1 MITAFIYQV
10 SSSFQNDYPT
20 IKDFYENSLF
30 SNKWYRLLIMQGI
43 TWVILIPLNLQRNM
57 SKMRFT
63 TILGI
68 FCLLIITIVII
79 IQLPSY
85 ISYYHDNNIPYNPNW
100 YNLHEAVSKSKLNVF
115 SAFAT
120 IIFSYNCH
128 YGVFAVHNMLE
139 DNNKRRIRKVIKRSV
154 LLDGSFYLV
163 VGVVGYL
170 TQPNKVEN
178 LVIDRMKIGET
189 DYLITVCRL
198 LTALMLI
205 CKLPVSFNSLRNSLL
220 NLIFND
226 NEVHMKRNLLITIP
240 FSILTSICGAFYTD
254 IDNII
259 SFLGG
264 FGSTSIAYLLPLFV
278 YIRRNGLGMKHYK
291 NICAVIFFGVL
302 IIIGYFSAGMSLYK
316 IFTE

>member
-1 MITAFIYQV
+1 MIIAFIYQV
-10 SSSFQNDYPT
+10 SSSFQLEYLT
-20 IKDFYENSLF
+20 IKDFYDNSLF
-30 SNKWYRLLIMQGI
+30 GDKLYRLLIMQGI
-43 TWVILIPLNLQRNM
+43 TWVLLIPLNLQKNM
-57 SKMRFT
+57 SRMRFT

-68 FCLLIITIVII
+68 TCLLIITIVII

-85 ISYYHDNNIPYNPNW
+85 ITYYHDNNIPYNPNW
-100 YNLHEAVSKSKLNVF
+100 YNLNKAISKSKLDVF

-128 YGVFAVHNMLE
+128 YGVFAVDNMLKK
-139 DNNKRRIRKVIKRSV
+139 NNKERMRKVIKRSV

-170 TQPNKVEN
+170 TQPDNVEN

-198 LTALMLI
+198 LTAIMLI

-226 NEVHMKRNLLITIP
+226 NEVNIKRNLLITIP
-240 FSILTSICGAFYTD
+240 LSILTSVCGALYTD

-278 YIRRNGLGMKHYK
+278 YIRRNKLGMKHYK
-291 NICAVIFFGVL
+291 NICSVIFFGIL
-302 IIIGYFSAGMSLYK
+302 IGIGYFSAGMSLYK
-316 IFTE
+316 IVR